1 MTAAQATV
9 RAHAGTVWRSTGAL
23 LAGLITIVGLSL
35 ITDQILHT
43 LDIYPPWGEP
53 MHEPELNALALVYR
67 CVYAVIGCYLAAR
80 LAPSAPMRHAMMLG
94 AIGLLLSTAG
104 AAAAIDMN
112 LGPSWYPIAL
122 ALSSI
127 PCAWIG
133 GVLHRARYREP
144 RA

>member
-1 MTAAQATV
+1 V

-35 ITDQILHT
+35 ITDQILHS
-43 LDIYPPWGEP
+43 LDVYPPWGEP

-133 GVLHRARYREP
+133 GVLHRARHREP

>member
-9 RAHAGTVWRSTGAL
+9 RATAGTVWRSTGAL

-43 LDIYPPWGEP
+43 PDVYPPWGEP
-53 MHEPELNALALVYR
+53 MHEPELNALALAYR

-80 LAPSAPMRHAMMLG
+80 LAPAAPMRHALMLG

-104 AAAAIDMN
+104 AAAAIDMK

-127 PCAWIG
+127 PCAWLG
-133 GVLHRARYREP
+133 GALHRRRQ
-144 RA
+144 R

>member
-1 MTAAQATV
+1 MSTALV
-9 RAHAGTVWRSTGAL
+9 VVPRRIGRSILAVAAAL
-23 LAGLITIVGLSL
+23 FANASLALAL
-35 ITDQILHT
+35 DQIFHV
-43 LDIYPPWGEP
+43 IGVYPPWGEP

-133 GVLHRARYREP
+133 GVLHRARHREP